1 MLLRNS
7 QCGLNLGEERGDGE
21 PDEEGSEESHPGAVE
36 GAHMWPRYVAKY
48 TNLVTSTYPSNNPP
62 VRRSYFGC
70 FGVPELL
77 YTLIC
82 ALRVWL

>member
-36 GAHMWPRYVAKY
+36 GAHVGTGEAEELDFGG
-48 TNLVTSTYPSNNPP
+48 LV
-62 VRRSYFGC
+62 VLVGIDLEVVGLVLLYFGLA
-70 FGVPELL
+70 GGNSSRHDGSELN
-77 YTLIC
+77 
-82 ALRVWL
+82 